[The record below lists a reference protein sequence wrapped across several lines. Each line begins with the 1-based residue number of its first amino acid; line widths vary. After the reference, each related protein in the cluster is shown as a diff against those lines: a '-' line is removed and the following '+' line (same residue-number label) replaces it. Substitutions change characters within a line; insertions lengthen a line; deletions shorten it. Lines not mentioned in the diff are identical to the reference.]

1 MLVALVLAFSTRSAA
16 LSLLGGVVIGAFMIG
31 GNPAVEL
38 NATFQSSLG
47 TNEFIWVCEIIV
59 FIGIM
64 TELLQ
69 RSGVL
74 TAFSKKL
81 AGYGDSPR
89 SVKLT
94 TWVMG
99 LLIADDYFSPL
110 LSGPIMRPLSDKA
123 GIPREKL
130 AFILDSTSA
139 SVCVLV
145 PFLSWGAY
153 LISLIMVQGGPVTT
167 ASEGMSVF
175 IHAIPY
181 NFYPIL
187 LVLFTL
193 GICLHIIPDFGP
205 MRKAEGRAR
214 NEGLLLRKGAVPL
227 MSESRAVGSGAEAAK
242 SFLIANLLV
251 PVVIVLG
258 VAVGS
263 YVFYDSILIAEAFM
277 IAVAYL
283 SISMLITRQLKSVGH
298 LTDAAMAGIL
308 SVIPAILIVALAYA
322 LNATTQ
328 SLGAAEWIIHVSE
341 GIMAPATVVALTF
354 LLTAVISFATGTSWG
369 AYALMIPLA
378 LPLAYSFTGGVVDP
392 LVYKTVAAVVG
403 GGIFGDHA
411 SPLSDTSV
419 LASAGAGS
427 DHMDHVITQIPYA
440 VLIAVVTLV
449 LYLVV

>member
-1 MLVALVLAFSTRSAA
+1 M
-16 LSLLGGVVIGAFMIG
+16 
-31 GNPAVEL
+31 
-38 NATFQSSLG
+38 
-47 TNEFIWVCEIIV
+47 
-59 FIGIM
+59 
-64 TELLQ
+64 
-69 RSGVL
+69 
-74 TAFSKKL
+74 
-81 AGYGDSPR
+81 
-89 SVKLT
+89 
-94 TWVMG
+94 
-99 LLIADDYFSPL
+99 
-110 LSGPIMRPLSDKA
+110 
-123 GIPREKL
+123 
-130 AFILDSTSA
+130 
-139 SVCVLV
+139 
-145 PFLSWGAY
+145 
-153 LISLIMVQGGPVTT
+153 
-167 ASEGMSVF
+167 
-175 IHAIPY
+175 
-181 NFYPIL
+181 
-187 LVLFTL
+187 
-193 GICLHIIPDFGP
+193 
-205 MRKAEGRAR
+205 
-214 NEGLLLRKGAVPL
+214 
-227 MSESRAVGSGAEAAK
+227 
-242 SFLIANLLV
+242 V

-263 YVFYDSILIAEAFM
+263 YVFFDSILIAEAFM
-277 IAVAYL
+277 IAVVYL
-283 SISMLITRQLKSVGH
+283 SISMLITRQLKSVGQ

-328 SLGAAEWIIHVSE
+328 SLGAAEWIINVSQ
-341 GIMAPATVVALTF
+341 GIMTPATVVALTF